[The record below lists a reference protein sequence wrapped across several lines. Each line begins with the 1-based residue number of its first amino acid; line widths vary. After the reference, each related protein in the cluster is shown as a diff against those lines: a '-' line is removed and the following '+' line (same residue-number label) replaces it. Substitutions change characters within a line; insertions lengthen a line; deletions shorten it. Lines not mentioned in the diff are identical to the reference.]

1 MGAESDLAPLFFP
14 RSIAVV
20 GASSQTRKWGFR
32 ILRNILTGGFRGPVY
47 PVNPREESVL
57 GLRAFPRVADLPEGT
72 DMAVVCTPVPR
83 SLEVV
88 RQCAARGVRFAVMI
102 PAGYGETGGE
112 GLRAQRELVDEARK
126 GGTRLVGP
134 NSMGVMSS
142 PSRLYAYMSAARPQ
156 AGAIAFVSQSG
167 NLGTQILGA
176 GQREGLGFRFF
187 ASSGN
192 EADLACQD
200 YLAYFAR
207 EEGVRVILAYM
218 EGFSDGRAFAEVAR
232 RASLRKPVVV
242 YKAGRTPAGERAAA
256 SHTGVLSTPSGIC
269 RGVFRQAG
277 LVDASCTEQMLDL
290 VKAFSSLPLPRGGR
304 VAVLSWGGGWGV
316 ISADACQE
324 EGLDLPPPSPRTLA
338 RMDGL
343 LPPFWPRGNPVD
355 LVGTLELDNH
365 LRCLEM
371 LAADPAFDAVL
382 ALGTI
387 TGFEDFQEQ
396 DRSFLER
403 MAELVEAYRKPILAV
418 KLFDEYEADF
428 LRRHCGLVFPSPE
441 RAVAALSR
449 MYAYRR
455 FLQANR

>member
-1 MGAESDLAPLFFP
+1 MESDLAPLFFP
-14 RSIAVV
+14 RSLALV
-20 GASSQTRKWGFR
+20 GASNHTHKWGFR
-32 ILRNILTGGFRGPVY
+32 ILRNIISGGFHGGIY
-47 PVNPREESVL
+47 PVNPGEERVL
-57 GLRAFPRVADLPEGT
+57 GLQAYPSVADLPEGL
-72 DMAVVCTPVPR
+72 DLAVVCTPVSQ

-112 GLRAQRELVDEARK
+112 GMRAQQGLVDEARK

-134 NSMGVMSS
+134 NSMGIMSS
-142 PSRLYAYMSAARPQ
+142 PCSLYAYMSAARPQ
-156 AGAIAFVSQSG
+156 QGAIAFVSQSG

-192 EADLACQD
+192 EADLASQD
-200 YLAYFAR
+200 YLAYFAG
-207 EEGVRVILAYM
+207 EEGIKVILAYI
-218 EGFSDGRAFAEVAR
+218 EGFSDGRAFAEKAR

-242 YKAGRTPAGERAAA
+242 YKAGRTPAGECAAA
-256 SHTGVLSTPSGIC
+256 SHTGVLSTPLSIY

-277 LVDASCTEQMLDL
+277 LVTASSTEQMLDL
-290 VKAFSSLPLPRGGR
+290 VKAFSSLPLPRGKR

-324 EGLDLPPPSPRTLA
+324 EGFDLPHLSSQTLTA
-338 RMDGL
+338 MDEL
-343 LPPFWPRGNPVD
+343 LPSYWPRSNPVD
-355 LVGTLELDNH
+355 LVGTLELENH

-387 TGFEDFQEQ
+387 TGFADFQEQ
-396 DRSFLER
+396 DRAFLER
-403 MAELVEAYRKPILAV
+403 MVELMAAYEKPILAV
-418 KLFDEYEADF
+418 KLFEEYQADF

-449 MYAYRR
+449 MYQYWR
-455 FLQANR
+455 FLQANG